1 MHYIEL
7 IFQGIFGENVVL
19 ALFLGLCPFLAQSK
33 RVDSAVGLGGA
44 VIMVMSI
51 ATPFNWLVW
60 NFLLK
65 PQALTPE
72 IDLSFM
78 RFIVFIA
85 AIAALVHVLE
95 KIIKRFFPSLYQQL
109 GIYLPLITVNC
120 AVLGTSLFTI
130 ERQHSLLESLIFG
143 ISSAIGWALAC
154 VILAAVRHKIR
165 ASNVPE
171 NLRGAGIAFILT
183 GLMAMA
189 FSAFNG
195 LV

>member
-7 IFQGIFGENVVL
+7 IFQGLFGENVVV

-33 RVDSAVGLGGA
+33 RVDSAFGLGGA
-44 VIMVMSI
+44 VIMVMTV
-51 ATPFNWLVW
+51 ATPVNWLIW
-60 NFLLK
+60 HILLK
-65 PQALTPE
+65 PQAFSSTM
-72 IDLSFM
+72 DLSFM

-85 AIAALVHVLE
+85 TIAALVHLLE
-95 KIIKRFFPSLYQQL
+95 KIVKRISPSLYQQL

-130 ERQHSLLESLIFG
+130 ERGHNFLESLTFG
-143 ISSAIGWALAC
+143 TASAVGWAAAC

-165 ASNVPE
+165 ASNVPD

>member
-1 MHYIEL
+1 MHFIEL

-33 RVDSAVGLGGA
+33 RVDSAIGLGGA

-60 NFLLK
+60 NFLLQ

-72 IDLSFM
+72 MDLSFM

-85 AIAALVHVLE
+85 TIAALVHVLE
-95 KIIKRFFPSLYQQL
+95 KVIKRFSPPLYQQL

-130 ERQHSLLESLIFG
+130 EREHSFIESLIFG
-143 ISSAIGWALAC
+143 TSSAIGWALAC
-154 VILAAVRHKIR
+154 VILATVRHKIR
-165 ASNVPE
+165 VSNVPE